1 MIYLDYTATTPVD
14 DEILD
19 TYIKS
24 TKTFFANSSSIH
36 MLGQRSNHMIEVCS
50 QTIFDCLDIKNHNI
64 IYTTNATEANNIG
77 LLGYCNKYHGQGKKI
92 ITTKIEHASVFNV
105 FKSLE
110 NDFDVCYLDINQ
122 NGLVDLDKL
131 EKEMD
136 KNVVLI
142 SIMWTNNIIGTIQ
155 NVKEIINIVK
165 RYKTAKLHV
174 DCVQGICKVKPD
186 FDFNDI
192 DMFTISSHKIY
203 GPKGI
208 AALLV
213 KRSIELNPIIY
224 GSNAQFGLKPGT
236 MDVALISAFAKAIKK
251 YIVLIDKNREYVK
264 RLWLRLYE
272 GLKNNKKIVI
282 NTPLD
287 NISYYIMNISIPG
300 VKGETTIHKLENYE
314 IYISTGSACSSK
326 IEKPEKTV
334 LALTKSNDLALS
346 AVRISLSFLTKDEE
360 IDEFIK
366 VMELI

>member
-50 QTIFDCLDIKNHNI
+50 QTIFGCLDIKNHNI

-77 LLGYCNKYHGQGKKI
+77 ILGYCNKYRGQGKKI

-174 DCVQGICKVKPD
+174 DCVQGICKVEPD

-251 YIVLIDKNREYVK
+251 YTVLIDKNREYVK

-282 NTPLD
+282 NTPRD